1 MNKNNVNISKK
12 VLQSMTAAVCAWT
25 ILLGLVA
32 PGMAAE
38 TEVPAIQ
45 ESVLLETTAKTT
57 AEAVTEEDNSG
68 TTQDLLAT
76 LRGEIATYM
85 DIYQISPEMPDSA
98 LANAYFILD
107 SAEAKAAWD
116 TAHTLMDK
124 AAELSDEDT
133 AALMADINTKLCLR
147 FYGIMAQINNPAMA
161 AEYTTIPRLTI
172 TDTGSGAEVTTNS
185 LKASVAGSKDS
196 CGNAKEASRTI
207 TLKNSSGSVGTL
219 SFDWKVEG
227 NASSFTITKSDGS
240 TITAT
245 SGTGFSDDLAANA
258 SVTITFKAKGEG
270 NTANLL
276 LTAVKLMPAASA
288 SNITFQY
295 DTAYG
300 SVKQGSASVENGG
313 TVSIEAHTEFAATPA
328 NGAKFVAWLDDSN
341 KILGVNST
349 LLVEASGDQSICALF
364 VHPTKSNAWFDPGNG
379 YLYSDWDTAFANG
392 SVVAIACDGLLPT
405 ESHTV
410 VSGKTL
416 LIPYNNANTVIT
428 TNMEDYDILPA
439 DAGAQ
444 TLYRQLIM
452 PSGASITVQDGGSLN
467 VGSRASRQMT
477 GQVGAYGAIK
487 MDSGSSITIASG
499 ATMYAWGYLFHG
511 DNGSGTVTI
520 ENGGIVYETLMSMDY
535 PGSASTTNTLY
546 NDGIFPLRT
555 FTVRNVEVPMTLEY
569 GAEEQCFFHFYG
581 TNVLVGDNPGYVSL
595 IGNDSTFTF
604 QMENGTEIVKSYTNS
619 RQKFSVNGSA
629 SLNAIA
635 ITVKST
641 DITSTQTSGFPVPS
655 GYDIEIAS
663 GTFKLNENVI
673 LMEGSTLTIANGAF
687 ADINGK
693 NVYIF
698 DADDDAGSV
707 SATDVHS
714 VAYTLVA
721 EDAIIDINGT
731 LIASGGFY
739 TSTDKTACITSSEG
753 TGIITASTT
762 SSAESVYIKT
772 GRSAATPY
780 TINPAKLLN
789 SDGSYV
795 ATAGSDTSTYK
806 YQNGYWHIEGCIGFD
821 NGTVTTAAKCETA
834 GVKTF
839 TCTCGNSYTE
849 TIPALVHS
857 FTTEVANTRIP
868 ATCAAT
874 GSVTMQCANTGC
886 TQTQVQTLGIDPDN
900 HTGETYLSGKV
911 DATCTE
917 PGYSGDTHCGGC
929 KKKLSDGNTVSAIG
943 HTPAAAVQENVK
955 KATCLEPGSYD
966 SVIYCSVSNCGAEL
980 SRTTISVPAAGHTY
994 VDGKC
999 SVCGCVEVSF
1009 TIAHNLALKELVQIG
1024 YWVKAE
1030 STAEIKDVGILIW
1043 KEADYFAEDK
1053 HDISSDTA
1061 VNPAMTSRQ
1070 GFMMGYGEGIYAQYL
1085 DTKYYAVPYVVTSDG
1100 SYVYS
1105 GTPDV
1110 YAAPTYALQM
1120 GNQPEKVKTVVRDLL
1135 NYGTYAQLYFDSRP
1149 DGDIDTSTRINDVL
1163 EDAQKK
1169 LRYSDTMLVE
1179 EITADKTAENTNL
1192 PCTWRYSTAEL
1203 LDAIQLNFFADRNS
1217 AFTNMLHWNE
1227 TDYTAAN
1234 TMKKDNATTV
1244 LNIIDKSIVKGDD
1257 TVCGSIS
1264 GIYPKNLTKWHYAC
1278 MYNSADN
1285 TYGPLR
1291 VDSVA
1296 CYLSRMISNLS
1307 QYAGQESEYGYLLE
1321 TCKAMLAYGD
1331 SAKAYAGS

>member
-12 VLQSMTAAVCAWT
+12 ILQSMTAAVCAWT

-68 TTQDLLAT
+68 TTQYLLAT
-76 LRGEIATYM
+76 LRGEIAEYM
-85 DIYQISPEMPDSA
+85 EIYQISPEMPDSA
-98 LANAYFILD
+98 LANAYFTLD

-116 TAHTLMDK
+116 TAHTLMEK

-161 AEYTTIPRLTI
+161 AEYTTISGLTI
-172 TDTGSGAEVTTNS
+172 TDTGSNAEVSTNS

-196 CGNAKEASRTI
+196 CGNDKEASRTI

-219 SFDWKVEG
+219 SFDWEVNG

-245 SGTGFSDDLAANA
+245 SGTGFSDDLAADA
-258 SVTITFKAKGEG
+258 SVTITFKAKGSG
-270 NTANLL
+270 NTATLS
-276 LTAVKLMPAASA
+276 LTSVKLMAAASD

-295 DTAYG
+295 DTEYG
-300 SVKQGSASVENGG
+300 SVQQGSISVNNGE
-313 TVSIEAHTEFAATPA
+313 TVSIESHTEFSAVPA
-328 NGAKFVAWLDDSN
+328 NGAKFVAWLDSSN
-341 KILGVNST
+341 KVLGVNST
-349 LLVEASGDQSICALF
+349 LLVEASGDQSIYALF

-499 ATMYAWGYLFHG
+499 ATLYAWGYLFHG

-581 TNVLVGDNPGYVSL
+581 TNWLVGDNPGYVSL

-687 ADINGK
+687 ADTNGK

-731 LIASGGFY
+731 LNVSGGFY
-739 TSTDKTACITSSEG
+739 TSEHNACITSSGG
-753 TGIITASTT
+753 TGTINITSAS
-762 SSAESVYIKT
+762 SKSKVKIKT
-772 GRSAATPY
+772 SLNTSKEYDVNPAQLKNADGKNPVYTDTSGTAAT
-780 TINPAKLLN
+780 
-789 SDGSYV
+789 YV
-795 ATAGSDTSTYK
+795 YRNGIWCPHTDTSYTDSNNDHKCDTCGTVMSQCYDDVDDGDHHCDICGADGITEHTMVNGVCTECGAAYEAQIGSTYCGTLAEALD
-806 YQNGYWHIEGCIGFD
+806 QVAEGATVTLLTNISGEITISQQVSIELGNYNANIQAGEGFTYAK
-821 NGTVTTAAKCETA
+821 NGTVITIGKAVLGIGAVNLRAGDSLDLFFYVKKTALANSGYTDFYAKIERTKGGTVQPAETISYAQWEDYNETYVRFCYDGIAAKEMTDSVTVTVYSADGKPLSSAYTDSVQGYAMRMIRKGSSSAALKTALVDMLNYGAAAQTHFGFNTSSLANALIESEGYSSLATKETPVCTKITGNPDTFYA
-834 GVKTF
+834 GSVSVKNNLTF
-839 TCTCGNSYTE
+839 TFCFS
-849 TIPALVHS
+849 
-857 FTTEVANTRIP
+857 
-868 ATCAAT
+868 
-874 GSVTMQCANTGC
+874 
-886 TQTQVQTLGIDPDN
+886 GIDPDKIA
-900 HTGETYLSGKV
+900 TATYTDHYGKNKTPSGTFYTLTDENGVTVTNGGQTVYGV
-911 DATCTE
+911 DIEDIAIADGRQKITCTVTDV
-917 PGYSGDTHCGGC
+917 SG
-929 KKKLSDGNTVSAIG
+929 N
-943 HTPAAAVQENVK
+943 
-955 KATCLEPGSYD
+955 
-966 SVIYCSVSNCGAEL
+966 
-980 SRTTISVPAAGHTY
+980 
-994 VDGKC
+994 
-999 SVCGCVEVSF
+999 
-1009 TIAHNLALKELVQIG
+1009 
-1024 YWVKAE
+1024 
-1030 STAEIKDVGILIW
+1030 EIQ
-1043 KEADYFAEDK
+1043 A
-1053 HDISSDTA
+1053 ISSVESYLA
-1061 VNPAMTSRQ
+1061 YAM
-1070 GFMMGYGEGIYAQYL
+1070 E
-1085 DTKYYAVPYVVTSDG
+1085 KY
-1100 SYVYS
+1100 
-1105 GTPDV
+1105 PD
-1110 YAAPTYALQM
+1110 
-1120 GNQPEKVKTVVRDLL
+1120 E
-1135 NYGTYAQLYFDSRP
+1135 
-1149 DGDIDTSTRINDVL
+1149 DVF
-1163 EDAQKK
+1163 
-1169 LRYSDTMLVE
+1169 
-1179 EITADKTAENTNL
+1179 
-1192 PCTWRYSTAEL
+1192 P
-1203 LDAIQLNFFADRNS
+1203 
-1217 AFTNMLHWNE
+1217 
-1227 TDYTAAN
+1227 
-1234 TMKKDNATTV
+1234 
-1244 LNIIDKSIVKGDD
+1244 
-1257 TVCGSIS
+1257 
-1264 GIYPKNLTKWHYAC
+1264 
-1278 MYNSADN
+1278 
-1285 TYGPLR
+1285 
-1291 VDSVA
+1291 
-1296 CYLSRMISNLS
+1296 
-1307 QYAGQESEYGYLLE
+1307 
-1321 TCKAMLAYGD
+1321 MLAKFID
-1331 SAKAYAGS
+1331 SAYAYFHQ